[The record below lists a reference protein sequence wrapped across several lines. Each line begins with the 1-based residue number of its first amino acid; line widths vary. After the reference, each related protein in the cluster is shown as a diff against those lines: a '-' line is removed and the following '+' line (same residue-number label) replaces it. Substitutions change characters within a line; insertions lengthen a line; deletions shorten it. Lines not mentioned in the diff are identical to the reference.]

1 MKLFIFFG
9 FRKERPLHAARNA
22 HSMPHGAPVPCL
34 KERLFPA
41 KEHLIYDSWITR
53 SMLILRFKAYFNMTL
68 SCVREEKLA
77 VLFSHV
83 KIGKFEIWITTKI
96 EAEEVLWGKFLTV
109 EMETGFY
116 TLTTNNSFFIDEEK
130 KVAMGIM
137 GYSKTFKIV
146 GEAGYLKNWNP

>member
-1 MKLFIFFG
+1 M
-9 FRKERPLHAARNA
+9 
-22 HSMPHGAPVPCL
+22 
-34 KERLFPA
+34 
-41 KEHLIYDSWITR
+41 
-53 SMLILRFKAYFNMTL
+53 
-68 SCVREEKLA
+68 
-77 VLFSHV
+77 
-83 KIGKFEIWITTKI
+83 
-96 EAEEVLWGKFLTV
+96 LWGKFLTV